1 MLEDVE
7 VRSANWR
14 RAAEAELLI
23 LTGDEHTRKKEEFD
37 KRKKQN
43 DGLRDKIRQ
52 NINGRLQ
59 MPTPRSRRGSGQP
72 RVAASTFVIF

>member
-1 MLEDVE
+1 MVGIVNRLSNMLEYVE

-14 RAAEAELLI
+14 RVAEAELLI

-52 NINGRLQ
+52 SINAQLQ
-59 MPTPRSRRGSGQP
+59 MPKPEPRPGS
-72 RVAASTFVIF
+72 

>member
-1 MLEDVE
+1 MMVGIVNRLSNMLEYVE

-14 RAAEAELLI
+14 RVAEAELLI

-52 NINGRLQ
+52 SINAQLQ
-59 MPTPRSRRGSGQP
+59 MPKPEPRPGS
-72 RVAASTFVIF
+72 

>member
-23 LTGDEHTRKKEEFD
+23 LTGDEHTRKKEELD

-52 NINGRLQ
+52 NINARLQ
-59 MPTPRSRRGSGQP
+59 MPK
-72 RVAASTFVIF
+72 A